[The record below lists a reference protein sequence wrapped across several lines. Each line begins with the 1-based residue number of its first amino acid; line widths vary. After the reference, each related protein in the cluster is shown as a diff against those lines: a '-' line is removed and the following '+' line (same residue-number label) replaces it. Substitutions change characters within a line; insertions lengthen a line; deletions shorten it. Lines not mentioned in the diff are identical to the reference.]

1 MSQAIAILLLYV
13 GAFVP
18 FRVSLLEDL
27 SDSMSNF
34 EIFVD
39 ISFGAD
45 IILSFFTAY
54 EWSDGQ
60 TEMRHKYIAKDY
72 LKACFFLDII
82 ATVPFDRIQKRLGNT
97 SSVNGVNMT
106 GKLTRLPRLMKILR
120 LAPLLKVLRL
130 YRFKK

>member
-1 MSQAIAILLLYV
+1 MFDLILSHAISILLLYV

-45 IILSFFTAY
+45 IILNFFTAY
-54 EWSDGQ
+54 ERSDNSITLEVTKMQYRDMEYGS
-60 TEMRHKYIAKDY
+60 A
-72 LKACFFLDII
+72 LII
-82 ATVPFDRIQKRLGNT
+82 
-97 SSVNGVNMT
+97 
-106 GKLTRLPRLMKILR
+106 
-120 LAPLLKVLRL
+120 
-130 YRFKK
+130 